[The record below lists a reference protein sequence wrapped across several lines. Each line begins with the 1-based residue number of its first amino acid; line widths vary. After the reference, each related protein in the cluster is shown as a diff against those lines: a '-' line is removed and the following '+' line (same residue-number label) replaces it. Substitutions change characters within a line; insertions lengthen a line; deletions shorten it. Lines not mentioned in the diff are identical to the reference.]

1 MASVREFP
9 ITLVKVDPTTQPRTK
24 LDEEAVE
31 RYHESINAGVELP
44 PVVTF
49 FDGEHDW
56 LADGYLRLAAHKRA
70 GRDKIKVLR
79 HTGFLADAQWYSYGA
94 NKAHGLP
101 LTKEDKAHA
110 IRAALAHAKSK
121 EMSDNSLAEHLGV
134 HQTTVSKYRRELST
148 QDNLKLDEQSAST
161 CKTVGRDGKLRNTK
175 NIGRRTPVDDSL
187 PDTGGNAPPPDSS
200 AEHETIPLD
209 EPVDY
214 GKCPNCASTKWTQ
227 DEFGVACAKCH
238 HPFGEPT
245 GGADEDRVAIQ
256 RSKAVKTC
264 EALMRAFDDLQTLV
278 ARPEHGEAIRSC
290 KALLKTARAWK

>member
-110 IRAALAHAKSK
+110 IRAALAHEKSAG
-121 EMSDNSLAEHLGV
+121 MSDGALADHVGV
-134 HQTTVSKYRRELST
+134 HINTVHKYRKELDSQLT
-148 QDNLKLDEQSAST
+148 HNVEADAEAPSPPKRT
-161 CKTVGRDGKLRNTK
+161 GRDGKSYNTK
-175 NIGRRTPVDDSL
+175 NIGRRSTSSEPLDSNS
-187 PDTGGNAPPPDSS
+187 GNDAPPPDSS
-200 AEHETIPLD
+200 AEHETIP
-209 EPVDY
+209 PVDY
-214 GKCPNCASTKWTQ
+214 GKCPNCASAKWTQ
-227 DEFGVACAKCH
+227 DEFGVACAKCC
-238 HPFGEPT
+238 HPHGEPS
-245 GGADEDRVAIQ
+245 GGADEDRIAIQ
-256 RSKAVKTC
+256 KSKTVKTC

-278 ARPEHGEAIRSC
+278 ARPEHAEAIRSC